1 MFSRPLVLTFSIL
14 ALQLSLAPPA
24 VMSAEAQPRGQAKGQ
39 AQPVSKYRFQVL
51 DKNKDGRITRDE
63 WDGNARSFQNHDWN
77 GDGEL
82 SGNEVLPGRHRD
94 TDLADHNPNTL
105 ERNLSWTRANFTSL
119 DHNRDG
125 RLSANEWHFDL
136 ETFRRVDANGNDSI
150 SLQEFLGEGVDDVR
164 DDSFDNMDWNTNGR
178 VERTEWFGGAA
189 EFNRLDRNRD
199 GVLTRYEVVGSTPS
213 MDTWDQFQNL
223 DYDRNGTLSRAE
235 WHWSNASFATR
246 DRNKDGVL
254 SRNEFDVAGGV
265 PAGADTASAAGRQT
279 VRVNSQVRWTDTNI
293 NVRAGDVITFDASG
307 QIEMSDPSDT
317 ATPAGSTKGRTA
329 PDAPVLGQKAGGLL
343 AKIGEYWPAFIGDR
357 TTWTAPV
364 SGRLY
369 LGVND
374 DHLGDNS
381 GEFIVNVGVQGR
393 TLR

>member
-1 MFSRPLVLTFSIL
+1 MSSRPLVLTVSFL
-14 ALQLSLAPPA
+14 ALQWLSLAPAA
-24 VMSAEAQPRGQAKGQ
+24 VTPVEAQAQAQ
-39 AQPVSKYRFQVL
+39 AQPVNKYRFQAL
-51 DKNKDGRITRDE
+51 DKNRDGRITRDE

-82 SGNEVLPGRHRD
+82 SGNEVRPGRQRD
-94 TDLADHNPNTL
+94 TELADHQPNRF
-105 ERNLSWTRANFTSL
+105 ERNLNWTKANFASL
-119 DHNRDG
+119 DHNRDN
-125 RLSANEWHFDL
+125 RLSANEWHYDF

-164 DDSFDNMDWNTNGR
+164 DDSFDNMDWNNNGR

-199 GVLTRYEVVGSTPS
+199 GVLTRFEVVGSTPS
-213 MDTWDQFQNL
+213 LDTYDQFQNL
-223 DYDRNGTLSRAE
+223 DYDRNGSLSRAE

-254 SRNEFDVAGGV
+254 SRTEFDVAGGV

-279 VRVNSQVRWTDTNI
+279 VRVNSQVRWTDTSI

-307 QIEMSDPSDT
+307 EIEMSDPSDT

-343 AKIGEYWPAFIGDR
+343 AKIGEYWPAFIGGR